1 MSESAVK
8 SRKFSCRWF
17 VLASTKHCSLLF
29 KLKFNQVLPS
39 AFLQLNFS
47 QALLISVKSQIR
59 TYHCF
64 AVLLLSKRNTFH
76 KSFEHTQ
83 YPSVK
88 QLAQLGANIL
98 WTIFLNQIQI
108 WVSQRRKKVVFSWC
122 DMQKYFI
129 FYTIKYLFGGIC
141 KNVLYLMS
149 CTLVSPPTTNRSVVW
164 RSKLAT
170 KLRNNSTFLSLIIHL
185 GITQHFVHPLETE
198 E

>member
-76 KSFEHTQ
+76 KSFEHIQ

-108 WVSQRRKKVVFSWC
+108 WVFQRRNKVVSSWC
-122 DMQKYFI
+122 DMQKCFI
-129 FYTIKYLFGGIC
+129 FYTIKYLLGGIC

-149 CTLVSPPTTNRSVVW
+149 CTLVSPPTGQLCGGANW
-164 RSKLAT
+164 QQ
-170 KLRNNSTFLSLIIHL
+170 N
-185 GITQHFVHPLETE
+185 
-198 E
+198 